1 MNEFEDFIIETT
13 QNEMKL
19 RKKKWGEMKRAS
31 LSYGIYKKVTE
42 KLKRSN

>member
-31 LSYGIYKKVTE
+31 LSYGIYKKSYWKV
-42 KLKRSN
+42 KKK